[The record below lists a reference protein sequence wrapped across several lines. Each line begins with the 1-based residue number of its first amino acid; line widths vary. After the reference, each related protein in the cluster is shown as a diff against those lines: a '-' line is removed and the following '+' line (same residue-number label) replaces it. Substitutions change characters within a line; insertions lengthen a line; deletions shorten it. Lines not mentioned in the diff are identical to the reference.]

1 MAVKLRL
8 NRKSK
13 VPVNAECVSPN
24 VFAGKSLSEIRKLRV
39 WQGNRQRSLSDLF
52 EIEGECEE
60 TPGEVSIQV
69 VGNLSTVQR
78 IGAEMD
84 NGEVKIVGD
93 AGTGLGEAMKGG
105 RITVEGN
112 AGSWVGSAMKD
123 GTIEVKR
130 NAGNYVGAAY
140 RGSTQGMQ
148 GGTII
153 VGGNAGSEVGCYM
166 KKGLIKI
173 CGNVGQFAGANMKN
187 GTIVVFGK
195 AEERAGAFMKG
206 GKIILCNSVTS
217 ILPTFT
223 FDGLKAKAK
232 AEGETFEGAFYLFV
246 GDLAENGTGKL
257 YVSKEH
263 NRQLKSFERLL

>member
-8 NRKSK
+8 NKKSK

-24 VFAGKSLSEIRKLRV
+24 VFAGKSLDEIRELRI
-39 WQGNRQRSLSDLF
+39 WQGNRQRVLGDLF
-52 EIEGECEE
+52 EIEGICEQ
-60 TPGEVSIQV
+60 TPGEMLIQL
-69 VGNLSTVQR
+69 VGNLSTVHR
-78 IGAEMD
+78 IGSEMD
-84 NGEVKIVGD
+84 DGEVKIVGD

-112 AGSWVGSAMKD
+112 AGSWVGSAMK
-123 GTIEVKR
+123 GGFIEVKR

-148 GGTII
+148 GGSII
-153 VGGNAGSEVGCYM
+153 IGGDAGDEVGCYM
-166 KKGLIKI
+166 KNGLIKV
-173 CGNVGQFAGANMKN
+173 CSNVGQFAGANMKN

-206 GKIILCNSVTS
+206 GKIILCNRVTS
-217 ILPTFT
+217 VLPTFT
-223 FDGLKAKAK
+223 FDGLKGKAK

-257 YVSKEH
+257 YVSKKH
-263 NRQLKSFERLL
+263 NPQLKSFERLL